1 MICTEPVEFEISN
14 LRKVALA
21 HPRPDENREDCIAF
35 SKQVNFVEGGIRSLY
50 RVTAG
55 AGRLEQDLSVIKKSW
70 EEFNGTVERAM
81 SELSALK
88 EQFPYCGTPELHDWL
103 LDLRGRVLEK
113 ISRLENEISWQDR
126 IPQGLF
132 Q

>member
-21 HPRPDENREDCIAF
+21 HPRPAENVEDCIAF
-35 SKQVNFVEGGIRSLY
+35 SKQVNFVEGGMRGLY
-50 RVTAG
+50 RVTSG
-55 AGRLEQDLSVIKKSW
+55 AGRLEQNLSVVKKSW
-70 EEFNGTVERAM
+70 EDFNGTVERAM
-81 SELSALK
+81 VELSALR
-88 EQFPYCGTPELHDWL
+88 EQFPDCGTPELHDWL
-103 LDLRGRVLEK
+103 LDLRGRVLTK
-113 ISRLENEISWQDR
+113 IEEIQQDISWQDK